1 MAGFVPLPCDVRVL
15 ELVRAHIKRG
25 TDADAI
31 DPAVDG
37 LAVMEI
43 QRANPHLDNGDV
55 VFIGGFAQ
63 LTTVTA
69 DCVTSRIIHRW
80 PDKIRERIG
89 YIGGE
94 GRRSTPLR
102 EASMPLKCRR
112 EPETILGMYADDT
125 VIVCGCGGT
134 KTVTGRESRRAYWSI
149 G

>member
-80 PDKIRERIG
+80 PDKVRERIG
-89 YIGGE
+89 YIGG
-94 GRRSTPLR
+94 GGPSVHSPQGSVY
-102 EASMPLKCRR
+102 ASKVSPRTR
-112 EPETILGMYADDT
+112 NDLGN
-125 VIVCGCGGT
+125 V
-134 KTVTGRESRRAYWSI
+134 R
-149 G
+149 